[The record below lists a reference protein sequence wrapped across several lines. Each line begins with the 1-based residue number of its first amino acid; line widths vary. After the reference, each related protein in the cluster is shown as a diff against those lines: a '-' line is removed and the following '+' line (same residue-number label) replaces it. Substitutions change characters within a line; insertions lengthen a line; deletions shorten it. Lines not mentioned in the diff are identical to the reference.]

1 MTEGAIATPHARATE
16 AGRDALAAGGNAID
30 AALVAAAVLTVVYP
44 HQCAI
49 GGDLFALVRTAAGE
63 TFSVNG
69 SGRLPKSVDVE
80 RLRRDGADVPANGP
94 QSLTV
99 PGMVAGWNS
108 IAELGGSFAPA
119 DILAPAIGLAA
130 GGIEV
135 SSSLAAGI
143 RAQSEVL
150 GKDEGMRSVF
160 LRRGMAVG
168 EGEHIRQTALSRTL
182 EALAED
188 GFDSFYAGAIAE
200 RLVGGLRRLGAE
212 IDNEDLFAHRSEIDT
227 PLTYRYGELEL
238 ATSPPNSQGLAL
250 LQACAALDAIGIGLQ
265 DLGEFAGEALCAS
278 LMAADDRDRHLGDPR
293 HADVPLDSLLDGARL
308 EQRLQRR
315 LRQDAAGP
323 PAGTAVSANGDTV
336 AVCAMDG
343 DGNAVSL
350 IQSVYQTF
358 GAGMLEAGTGI
369 IMHNRARGFSLVP
382 GKPNEMI
389 PGSRPAHTLMP
400 LLLLRDEIPVA
411 SLGTMGGRAQ
421 PQILLQILP
430 HVLNTAASD
439 LAAGLAAP
447 RWVFGGSDIGF
458 DEPTV
463 ALEADAP
470 AAMERKLALARLPV
484 IRVKARDE
492 RMGHA
497 NVVRIA
503 SCIESDSRL
512 ECASDPRSDGLGL
525 TA

>member
-1 MTEGAIATPHARATE
+1 MTEGAIATPHVQATE

-49 GGDLFALVRTAAGE
+49 GGDLFALVHTAAGE

-69 SGRLPKSVDVE
+69 SGYLPKSVDVE
-80 RLRRDGADVPANGP
+80 RLRGNGFDLPANGP

-119 DILAPAIGLAA
+119 DVLASAIELAA
-130 GGIEV
+130 GGMEV

-150 GKDEGMRSVF
+150 AKDEGMRNVF
-160 LRRGMAVG
+160 FRRGIAVQ
-168 EGEHIRQTALSRTL
+168 EGERIRQTALSRTL
-182 EALAED
+182 AALAKD
-188 GFDSFYAGAIAE
+188 GFDSFYAGEIAE
-200 RLVGGLRRLGAE
+200 RLVGGLRSLGAE
-212 IDNEDLFAHRSEIDT
+212 IGNEDLLGHRSEINT
-227 PLTYRYGELEL
+227 PLTYRYGEVEL

-250 LQACAALDAIGIGLQ
+250 LQACVALDAIGIGMEE
-265 DLGEFAGEALCAS
+265 LGEFAGEALCAS
-278 LMAADDRDRHLGDPR
+278 LMAADDRDRYLGDPR
-293 HADVPLDSLLDGARL
+293 HADVPLDELFDGARL
-308 EQRLQRR
+308 ERRLQRR
-315 LRQDAAGP
+315 LRQDAP
-323 PAGTAVSANGDTV
+323 RSSAGTAVSAHGDTV

-358 GAGMLEAGTGI
+358 GAGILEADTGI

-382 GKPNEMI
+382 GEPNEMI
-389 PGSRPAHTLMP
+389 PGTRPAHTLMP
-400 LLLLRDEIPVA
+400 LLLLRDGIPVA

-430 HVLNTAASD
+430 GTLDTTASD

-447 RWVFGGSDIGF
+447 RWVFGGPDIGF

-470 AAMERKLALARLPV
+470 AAMAQKLALARLPV
-484 IRVKARDE
+484 IRVSARDE

-503 SCIESDSRL
+503 SDGRL

-525 TA
+525 TV